1 MWLFTL
7 AAQLSTISGNGP
19 HAHALRVAR
28 CPPRGPRS
36 ALGRPG
42 GRTYFTFVT
51 MRTQL
56 VPAALIALLVV
67 LHAQLWFGR
76 GSVPN
81 VAKLQDQLQTQK
93 TSNQQAA
100 LFNERLAAEINDLQ
114 EGLEMVEERARAE
127 LGMVKANEIYVQI
140 AK

>member
-1 MWLFTL
+1 
-7 AAQLSTISGNGP
+7 
-19 HAHALRVAR
+19 
-28 CPPRGPRS
+28 
-36 ALGRPG
+36 
-42 GRTYFTFVT
+42 
-51 MRTQL
+51 MRTQI

-81 VAKLQDQLQTQK
+81 VAKLQDQLQAQK
-93 TSNQQAA
+93 LSNQQAA
-100 LFNERLAAEINDLQ
+100 LFNERLSAEINDLQ

>member
-1 MWLFTL
+1 
-7 AAQLSTISGNGP
+7 
-19 HAHALRVAR
+19 
-28 CPPRGPRS
+28 
-36 ALGRPG
+36 
-42 GRTYFTFVT
+42 

-81 VAKLQDQLQTQK
+81 VAKLQDQLQAQK
-93 TSNQQAA
+93 LSNQQAA
-100 LFNERLAAEINDLQ
+100 LLNERLSAEINDLQ

-140 AK
+140 AN